1 VNQPPAQFGSG
12 NTVVSAAVMTNNQVL
27 GQRRARFASVMEN
40 VRLANQN
47 QFATDRAMTDS
58 HRQPEQFAAPTSYQA

>member
-1 VNQPPAQFGSG
+1 
-12 NTVVSAAVMTNNQVL
+12 MTNNQVL